1 VGDRTGP
8 LDVLIV
14 EDSETDTKLL
24 IQELRRGGFSPH
36 WERVETAPTLRAA
49 LTRRRWQLVISD
61 SGMPRLNAL
70 EALALSKEV
79 LPDVPFIIVSATITE
94 ETAVQAIRMGAADYV
109 TKEHLDRLGAAVAR
123 ELGSAS
129 RSEVS
134 PAPELDARGAGGP
147 GLSHA
152 LFDEVSELLATLRL
166 TVQSAQRRRGPSREK
181 VLADVLS
188 LIDQVIPRVRA
199 MSRSGRTR
207 HAPAAQRLTP
217 RQLEVLKLIAEGH
230 STKEIAVR
238 LELSAKTVE
247 SHRAQIMDRLGI
259 NHVAGLVHYAIR
271 FGIVSSQV

>member
-1 VGDRTGP
+1 MGDRTGP

-152 LFDEVSELLATLRL
+152 LFDEVSEL
-166 TVQSAQRRRGPSREK
+166 
-181 VLADVLS
+181 S